1 MMQRYPL
8 TDTQWR
14 SIRAYIDQ
22 LAWRYAALSDDV
34 RDPSYF
40 VDRCLDSLPD
50 ALRSWR
56 ADGGMSLA
64 SWIRLKLHYA
74 LAEPREPLGVSLDKA
89 AEPSCQNEAFSGLW
103 WGETLALMT
112 PRERR
117 LAALLAQGY
126 TTIEAARMLNMG
138 TMSAYVTLSKLR
150 QRLRHLLRNDA
161 CSPSP

>member
-14 SIRAYIDQ
+14 SISAFIDY
-22 LAWRYAALSDDV
+22 LARRHAALSEEW

-64 SWIRLKLHYA
+64 SWIRLKMRYA
-74 LAEPREPLGVSLDKA
+74 LAEPREPLGVSLSKA
-89 AEPSCQNEAFSGLW
+89 PEPSCIHEAFSGLW
-103 WGETLALMT
+103 WGEILALMT
-112 PRERR
+112 PAQRR
-117 LAALLAQGY
+117 LAVLLAQGY
-126 TTIEAARMLNMG
+126 TTIEAARMLHIG
-138 TMSAYVTLSKLR
+138 TMSAYVLLGRLR
-150 QRLRHLLRNDA
+150 KRLRHLLRDDA
-161 CSPSP
+161 RPPF

>member
-22 LAWRYAALSDDV
+22 LAWRYAALSEDW

-64 SWIRLKLHYA
+64 SWIRLKLRYA
-74 LAEPREPLGVSLDKA
+74 LAEPRETLWVSLDKA
-89 AEPSCQNEAFSGLW
+89 TEPTCNHEAFSGLW
-103 WGETLALMT
+103 WGEVLLLMT
-112 PRERR
+112 PAQRR
-117 LAALLAQGY
+117 LAVLLAQGY
-126 TTIEAARMLNMG
+126 TTIEAARMLNIG
-138 TMSAYVTLSKLR
+138 TMSAYVMLSKLR
-150 QRLRHLLRNDA
+150 QRLRHLRRDDA
-161 CSPSP
+161 CSLPP